1 MKAVGYFKSLPLSE
15 ADSLIDITADNPAPT
30 GRDLRV
36 AVKAVSVN
44 PVDAKVRMR
53 ASAGPGE
60 PAKILGY
67 DAAGVVEA
75 VGPDVTLFKTGDEVY
90 YAGSVVRQGTNSE
103 FHLVD
108 ERIVGRKPKALTFAQ
123 AAAIPLTGIT
133 AWEMLF
139 DRLGVVRG
147 AASDGRALLVMGG
160 AGGVGSILIQIARK
174 LTGLTIIATASRP
187 ETRDWCL
194 KRGAHHVIDHSKP
207 MAEQI
212 KALGTLNVALVA
224 SINGTAKHL
233 PAIVDLIAP
242 QGKVGLIEVP
252 PTIDAAPVMRKAVS
266 LHWESMFT
274 RSMFGTPDMI
284 EQHKLLNEI
293 SAMIDRGDIVT
304 TAAMELTPINA
315 ANLKKAHAQIESG
328 TTIGKVVLSGW

>member
-15 ADSLIDITADNPAPT
+15 ADSLIDMTIDDPAPA
-30 GRDLRV
+30 GHDLRV
-36 AVKAVSVN
+36 AVKAISVN
-44 PVDAKVRMR
+44 PVDVKVRMR
-53 ASAGPGE
+53 AAASPGE

-75 VGPDVTLFKTGDEVY
+75 VGPDVTLFKAGDEVF

-108 ERIVGRKPKALTFAQ
+108 ERIVGRKPKTLTFAQ

-139 DRLGVVRG
+139 DRLAVVRG
-147 AASDGRALLVMGG
+147 GASDGRALLVMGG

-187 ETRDWCL
+187 QTRDWCVRL
-194 KRGAHHVIDHSKP
+194 GAHHVIDHSQP
-207 MAEQI
+207 MADQL
-212 KALGTLNVALVA
+212 KALGNPNVALVA

-233 PAIVDLIAP
+233 PAIIDLIAP

-304 TAAMELTPINA
+304 TAAMEFSPINA

-328 TTIGKVVLSGW
+328 TTIGKVVLEGW

>member
-15 ADSLIDITADNPAPT
+15 ADSLIDITIDNPAPT
-30 GRDLRV
+30 GHDLRV
-36 AVKAVSVN
+36 AVKAISVN
-44 PVDAKVRMR
+44 PVDVKVRMR
-53 ASAGPGE
+53 AAAGPGE

-75 VGPDVTLFKTGDEVY
+75 VGPDVTLFKAGDEVF
-90 YAGSVVRQGTNSE
+90 YAGSVVRPGTNSE

-108 ERIVGRKPKALTFAQ
+108 ERIVGRKPKTLTFAQ

-147 AASDGRALLVMGG
+147 AAPDGRALLVMGG

-187 ETRDWCL
+187 QTRDWCVRL
-194 KRGAHHVIDHSKP
+194 GAHHVIDHSKP
-207 MAEQI
+207 MADQL
-212 KALGTLNVALVA
+212 KALGNPNVALVA
-224 SINGTAKHL
+224 SINGTARHL
-233 PAIVDLIAP
+233 PAIIELIAP

-266 LHWESMFT
+266 LNWESMFT

-284 EQHKLLNEI
+284 EQYKLLNEI

-304 TAAMELTPINA
+304 TAAMEFSPINA

>member
-15 ADSLIDITADNPAPT
+15 ADSLIDITIDNPAPT
-30 GRDLRV
+30 GHDLRV
-36 AVKAVSVN
+36 AVKAISVN
-44 PVDAKVRMR
+44 PVDVKVRMR
-53 ASAGPGE
+53 AAAGPGE

-75 VGPDVTLFKTGDEVY
+75 VGPDVTLFKAGNEVF

-108 ERIVGRKPKALTFAQ
+108 ERIVGRKPKTLTFAQ

-139 DRLGVVRG
+139 DRLAVVRG

-187 ETRDWCL
+187 QTRDWCVKL
-194 KRGAHHVIDHSKP
+194 GAHHVIDHSQP
-207 MAEQI
+207 MADQL
-212 KALGTLNVALVA
+212 KALGNPNVALVA

-233 PAIVDLIAP
+233 PTIIDLIAP

-304 TAAMELTPINA
+304 TAAMEFSPINA

-328 TTIGKVVLSGW
+328 TTIGKVVLEGW

>member
-53 ASAGPGE
+53 AAAGPGE

-328 TTIGKVVLSGW
+328 TTIGKVELSGW

>member
-15 ADSLIDITADNPAPT
+15 ADSLIDITIDNPAPT
-30 GRDLRV
+30 GHDLRV
-36 AVKAVSVN
+36 AVKAISVN
-44 PVDAKVRMR
+44 PVDVKVRMR
-53 ASAGPGE
+53 AAAGPGE

-75 VGPDVTLFKTGDEVY
+75 VGPDVTLFKAGDEVF
-90 YAGSVVRQGTNSE
+90 YAGSVVRPGTNSE

-108 ERIVGRKPKALTFAQ
+108 ERIVGRKPKTLTFAQ

-147 AASDGRALLVMGG
+147 AAPDGRALLVMGG

-174 LTGLTIIATASRP
+174 LTGLTISATASRP
-187 ETRDWCL
+187 QTRDWCVRL
-194 KRGAHHVIDHSKP
+194 GAHHVIDHSKP
-207 MAEQI
+207 MADQL
-212 KALGTLNVALVA
+212 KALGNPNVALVA
-224 SINGTAKHL
+224 SINGTARHL
-233 PAIVDLIAP
+233 PAIIELIAP

-266 LHWESMFT
+266 LNWESMFT

-284 EQHKLLNEI
+284 EQYKLLNEI

-304 TAAMELTPINA
+304 TAAMEFSPINA

>member
-15 ADSLIDITADNPAPT
+15 ADSLIDITADNPAPA
-30 GRDLRV
+30 GHDLRV
-36 AVKAVSVN
+36 AVKAISVN

-53 ASAGPGE
+53 AAAGPGE

-75 VGPDVTLFKTGDEVY
+75 VGPDVTLFKTGDEVF

-108 ERIVGRKPKALTFAQ
+108 ERIVGRKPKTLTFAQ

-147 AASDGRALLVMGG
+147 GAPDGRALLVMGG
-160 AGGVGSILIQIARK
+160 ASGVGSILIQIARK

-233 PAIVDLIAP
+233 PAIIDLIAP

-293 SAMIDRGDIVT
+293 SAMIDRGDIFT
-304 TAAMELTPINA
+304 TAAMELSPINA

>member
-15 ADSLIDITADNPAPT
+15 ADSLIDLTVDNPAPA
-30 GRDLRV
+30 GHDLRV
-36 AVKAVSVN
+36 AVKAISVN
-44 PVDAKVRMR
+44 PVDVKMRMR
-53 ASAGPGE
+53 AAAGPGE

-75 VGPDVTLFKTGDEVY
+75 VGPEVSLFKTGDEVF
-90 YAGSVVRQGTNSE
+90 YAGSVVRPGTNSE
-103 FHLVD
+103 FHMVD
-108 ERIVGRKPKALTFAQ
+108 ERIVGRKPKTLTFAQ

-139 DRLGVVRG
+139 DRLAVARG
-147 AASDGRALLVMGG
+147 AAPDGRALLVMGG

-187 ETRDWCL
+187 QTRDWCL
-194 KRGAHHVIDHSKP
+194 KRGAHHVIDHSQP
-207 MAEQI
+207 MAEQLR
-212 KALGTLNVALVA
+212 ALGNPNVALVA

-233 PAIVDLIAP
+233 PAIIDLIAP

-252 PTIDAAPVMRKAVS
+252 PTVDAAPIMRKAVS

-304 TAAMELTPINA
+304 TAAIEFSPINA

>member
-15 ADSLIDITADNPAPT
+15 ADSLIDMTTDDPAPA
-30 GRDLRV
+30 GHDLRV
-36 AVKAVSVN
+36 AVKAISVN
-44 PVDAKVRMR
+44 PVDVKVRMR
-53 ASAGPGE
+53 AAAGPGE

-75 VGPDVTLFKTGDEVY
+75 VGPDVTLFKAGNEVF

-108 ERIVGRKPKALTFAQ
+108 ERIVGRKPKTLTFAQ

-139 DRLGVVRG
+139 DRLAVVRG
-147 AASDGRALLVMGG
+147 GASDGRALLVMGG

-187 ETRDWCL
+187 QTRDWCVKL
-194 KRGAHHVIDHSKP
+194 GAHHVIDHSQP
-207 MAEQI
+207 MADQL
-212 KALGTLNVALVA
+212 KALGNPNVALVA

-233 PAIVDLIAP
+233 PTIIDLIAP

-304 TAAMELTPINA
+304 TAAMEFSPINA

-328 TTIGKVVLSGW
+328 TTIGKVVLEGW